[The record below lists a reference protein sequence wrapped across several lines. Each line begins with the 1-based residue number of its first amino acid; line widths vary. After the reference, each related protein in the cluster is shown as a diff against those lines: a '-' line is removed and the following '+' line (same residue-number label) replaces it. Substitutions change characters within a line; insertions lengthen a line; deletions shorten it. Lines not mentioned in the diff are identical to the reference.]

1 MQLPEDFCQLMQEQ
15 LPAADWANLQAGLE
29 AEEKPLSLRQNPY
42 KRTNLPWAEQL
53 QPLPWS
59 ADAYYLSERPSFALD
74 PLWHAGA
81 YYVQEASSMLLAQV
95 IGQHLPQKENLAAL
109 DLSAA
114 PGGKTTLL
122 AAQLPADA
130 LLLAN
135 EVVKSRAHILAENLQ
150 KWGRPNVWISCNRPA
165 DFKDLKD
172 CFDFILVDAPCS
184 GEGMFRKLPAS
195 RGEWS
200 LANMQHCASRQ
211 NEILDQIIDCLAPE
225 GVLVYSTCTFNRHEN
240 EEQIERLLAERE
252 DLELLRLALD
262 ENWGFIESNLGYRAY
277 PGRVSGEGFFLSV
290 IQRKAGRAKKL
301 KAPKKPSFKAVK
313 ELDDWAKKL
322 DTVWDLDF
330 WSRGEEIV
338 AFPKAHKK
346 LGEQLAQSLY
356 LLQAGANLLEQKGA
370 KYRPLASSGQSLAWA
385 KSVFPSLELEKE
397 AALNYLRGEVLS
409 LENMPKGW
417 FQLHYQGLPLGWA
430 KGLAGG
436 RMNNYYPKHWRLRQ
450 R

>member
-1 MQLPEDFCQLMQEQ
+1 M
-15 LPAADWANLQAGLE
+15 PAADWANLQAGLE

-59 ADAYYLSERPSFALD
+59 AEAYYLLERPNFALD

-81 YYVQEASSMLLAQV
+81 YYVQEASSMLLAQM
-95 IGQHLPQKENLAAL
+95 IRQHLPQKENLAAL

-122 AAQLPADA
+122 AAQLPPDA
-130 LLLAN
+130 ILLAN
-135 EVVKSRAHILAENLQ
+135 MRHS
-150 KWGRPNVWISCNRPA
+150 
-165 DFKDLKD
+165 
-172 CFDFILVDAPCS
+172 
-184 GEGMFRKLPAS
+184 
-195 RGEWS
+195 
-200 LANMQHCASRQ
+200 ASRQ
-211 NEILDQIIDCLAPE
+211 NEILDQIIGCLAPE
-225 GVLVYSTCTFNRHEN
+225 GVLVYSICTFNRYEN
-240 EEQIERLLAERE
+240 EAQIERLLAERE

-262 ENWGFIESNLGYRAY
+262 ESWGFIESNLGYRAY

-290 IQRKAGRAKKL
+290 IRRKAGRAKKL

-313 ELDDWAKKL
+313 ELDNWAKKL
-322 DTVWDLDF
+322 DTVWGLDF
-330 WSRGEEIV
+330 WLRGEEIV
-338 AFPKAHKK
+338 AFPKVHKK
-346 LGEQLAQSLY
+346 LGEQLARSLY

-370 KYRPLASSGQSLAWA
+370 KYRPMASSGQSLAWA
-385 KSVFPSLELEKE
+385 KSAFPSIELEKE

-430 KGLAGG
+430 KGLLGG